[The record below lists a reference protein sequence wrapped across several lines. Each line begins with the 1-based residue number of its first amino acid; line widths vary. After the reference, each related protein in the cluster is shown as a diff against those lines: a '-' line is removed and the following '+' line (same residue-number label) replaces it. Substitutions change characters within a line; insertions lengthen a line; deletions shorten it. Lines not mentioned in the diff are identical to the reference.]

1 MRKKRVDSRRV
12 LCACEHVCCESRFAL
27 VLPNPSAI
35 EFPVGPPLFSFIMA
49 KPAVPI
55 PPEKNDGGIV
65 VALVLLIA
73 ALCAVYFSAIVLYA
87 SATDVVLSREKKEK
101 VVPARRLARLLAGWA
116 NVGNAVVH
124 ALLVIMLVAECVIE
138 DCTVEPS
145 LQPARALTSA
155 CGVPTAAPHA
165 TKCTSPTR
173 LKCPSARSFWAS

>member
-1 MRKKRVDSRRV
+1 
-12 LCACEHVCCESRFAL
+12 
-27 VLPNPSAI
+27 
-35 EFPVGPPLFSFIMA
+35 MA
-49 KPAVPI
+49 KPGAPI

>member
-12 LCACEHVCCESRFAL
+12 LCAVRACLLRIALCPCSAESQRHRI
-27 VLPNPSAI
+27 P
-35 EFPVGPPLFSFIMA
+35 GRPPLFPFIMA

-124 ALLVIMLVAECVIE
+124 ALLVIMLVTECVIE
-138 DCTVEPS
+138 DCTVAPS

-155 CGVPTAAPHA
+155 RGVPTAPHA
-165 TKCTSPTR
+165 TKFTSPTR